1 MLKQKDVNKLLVAER
16 KKAKAKITTKA
27 TIAKLLVEERKK
39 SRISQ
44 RESKFKQRTLTIYKH
59 QVERAAEF
67 KITVGYTLED
77 FREFVRSA
85 LEKGTCYY
93 CGSRITVAGFVA
105 DHKNP
110 IARGGSFSR
119 ENLAVC
125 CAPCNFR
132 KGTLTSSEFNR
143 LSQFLQAEFP
153 TEVVSDIWKRLTI
166 GGKWAGRLFS

>member
-1 MLKQKDVNKLLVAER
+1 M
-16 KKAKAKITTKA
+16 KAKF
-27 TIAKLLVEERKK
+27 
-39 SRISQ
+39 

-85 LEKGTCYY
+85 LEQGVCYY
-93 CGSRITVAGFVA
+93 CKAKITVASFVA

-119 ENLAVC
+119 ENLAIC

-132 KGTLTSSEFNR
+132 KGVLTSSEFNR
-143 LSQFLQAEFP
+143 LIQFLQDEFLP
-153 TEVVSDIWKRLTI
+153 EVVSDIWKRLTV
-166 GGKWAGRLFS
+166 GGKWASKLFN